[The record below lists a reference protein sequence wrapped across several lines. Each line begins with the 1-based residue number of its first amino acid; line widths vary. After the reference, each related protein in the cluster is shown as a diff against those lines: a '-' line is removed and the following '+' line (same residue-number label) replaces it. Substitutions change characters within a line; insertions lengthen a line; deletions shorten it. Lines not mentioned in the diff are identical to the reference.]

1 MGLKIVDLLRWKKSI
16 ILKDESDK
24 ILLDEKGNPVTIYMR
39 VVGDQDL
46 QDAFKLARVRSAEK
60 RKTLRD
66 ETSLEYLDQVA
77 PIKEASREDCMELI
91 LTARTQTFQSEA
103 YANVERPDAVTIEE
117 IAADPDAV
125 SLEEQEQLDAANEK
139 VDKEYVD
146 AIQTYIETRQKETE
160 VELESISLENIR
172 GIAELE
178 VSNITS
184 LALFLQEVLDYKI
197 IKACYTNKALTE
209 KAFDSVEEYRSANS
223 HIKAQISEAYMR
235 LEIGA
240 DEIKN

>member
-1 MGLKIVDLLRWKKSI
+1 MGLKIVDLLRWKTSI
-16 ILKDESDK
+16 VLKDEYDK

-77 PIKEASREDCMELI
+77 PIKEASREDCVELI
-91 LTARTQTFQSEA
+91 KTARTQTFQSEA
-103 YANVERPDAVTIEE
+103 YANVERPEAVKIEE
-117 IAADPDAV
+117 IAVDPDAV

-139 VDKEYVD
+139 IDKEYEE
-146 AIQTYIETRQKETE
+146 AIKTYTETRIKETD
-160 VELESISLENIR
+160 VEFESVSIENVR
-172 GIAELE
+172 SIAELE

-184 LALFLQEVLDYKI
+184 LAIFLQEVLDYKI
-197 IKACYTNKALTE
+197 IMACYTDKALTQ
-209 KAFDSVEEYRSANS
+209 KAFDSVAEYRSSNTF
-223 HIKAQISEAYMR
+223 IKTQISEAYMR
-235 LEIGA
+235 LELGA